1 MKVRCMVCGRLFTF
15 PKPVPAQLPHH
26 ARWDAPSQGCPGLSW
41 KLLQILAD

>member
-1 MKVRCMVCGRLFTF
+1 MKVRCMVCGRLFSF

-26 ARWDAPSQGCPGLSW
+26 PRWDAPSQSCPGFSW